1 MKKIIL
7 IFSLLIISY
16 SCKAQDRNTI
26 NSNELTINGVN
37 YLGVNISLLTQNLGQ
52 PFTIEDYYF
61 EMDDVMSKK
70 YNYKGILF
78 YIVNNKV
85 NSFEITGSS
94 YSFTNHNIKIGGNIE
109 TLKTIF
115 PLSYKNV
122 VKNGLTLPLSDID
135 EFIVISYNDNL
146 IIEKI
151 ALYSY

>member
-7 IFSLLIISY
+7 IFSLLTISY

-37 YLGVNISLLTQNLGQ
+37 YLGENVSLVTQNLGQ

-85 NSFEITGSS
+85 NSFEITGNG
-94 YSFTNHNIKIGGNIE
+94 YSFTNHNIKVGNNIE
-109 TLKTIF
+109 TLSPIYPLSFTNKRSDSLGLLFDDMDYYITIF
-115 PLSYKNV
+115 FNTNSQITMIRM
-122 VKNGLTLPLSDID
+122 GS
-135 EFIVISYNDNL
+135 F
-146 IIEKI
+146 
-151 ALYSY
+151 